1 MSKNLITIAAVLA
14 FASAGAAAQAPE
26 QNAPKAQESVQPN
39 IPRPVAQLVNVKL
52 DLTIT
57 DQRGAAAA
65 ATKTVS
71 MVLADRGNGRI
82 RTQGEFR
89 PQSGPHAGRAL
100 STTLNVDAQ
109 PEVTRDNRVKMTIV
123 IEYKPQVP
131 DGEDSSASI
140 SESMTVILED
150 GKPLV
155 VSQSADP
162 HSDRKVKIEAKATF
176 LK

>member
-1 MSKNLITIAAVLA
+1 MSKSLITIAAVLTL
-14 FASAGAAAQAPE
+14 ASAGAAAQPPE
-26 QNAPKAQESVQPN
+26 QSVPKAQEAAQPSL
-39 IPRPVAQLVNVKL
+39 PRAVAQLINVKL

-57 DQRGAAAA
+57 DQRGTAAP
-65 ATKTVS
+65 ATKTVT

-82 RTQGEFR
+82 RTQGEVR
-89 PQSGPHAGRAL
+89 SQAGGRAI

-109 PEVTRDNRVKMTIV
+109 PEITRDNRVRMTIV
-123 IEYKPQVP
+123 IEYRPQSP
-131 DGEDSSASI
+131 DGEDSSASV

-150 GKPLV
+150 GKSLV